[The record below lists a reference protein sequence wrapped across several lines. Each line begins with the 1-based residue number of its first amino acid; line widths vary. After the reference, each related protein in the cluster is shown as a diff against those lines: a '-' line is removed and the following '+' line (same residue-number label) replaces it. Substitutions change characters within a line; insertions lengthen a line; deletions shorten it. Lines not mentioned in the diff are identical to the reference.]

1 MLSNCFKLG
10 CGSESDLC
18 DILHGFL
25 ALRGCDTG
33 VHHVNMLLS
42 LFFSTEYLHG
52 WAYMLIKHAFFHL
65 VMADGNFIQLV
76 KQTCL
81 QTHLRYQEI
90 TTRRYRGA
98 LVFNLESNIYS
109 SFAFYL
115 RGNKRLFTCL
125 SPTVTTREWQIWKL
139 LCLTYYS
146 LWIILIFGSNI
157 TSGITLLRMCH
168 FFSLMCSV
176 NYVLMQISN
185 QPVI

>member
-1 MLSNCFKLG
+1 MWLWERSVWHFAWFFSSARLWHWSTSRKHAAVSVFQYRIFTWMSL
-10 CGSESDLC
+10 
-18 DILHGFL
+18 
-25 ALRGCDTG
+25 
-33 VHHVNMLLS
+33 HVNK
-42 LFFSTEYLHG
+42 TC
-52 WAYMLIKHAFFHL
+52 FFHL

-81 QTHLRYQEI
+81 QTHLKYQEI

-98 LVFNLESNIYS
+98 LVFNLESNICS

-125 SPTVTTREWQIWKL
+125 SPTVTAREWQIWKL
-139 LCLTYYS
+139 LCLTFYS

-168 FFSLMCSV
+168 FFSLMCSA